1 VRLLLSFFLV
11 LGLAATLPGNMGWIH
26 LGESAVASD
35 SWPGIWLSAWDR
47 HGIYHLYKKI
57 IIRKKSKIGSE
68 PHTAGL

>member
-1 VRLLLSFFLV
+1 
-11 LGLAATLPGNMGWIH
+11 MGWIH

-47 HGIYHLYKKI
+47 HGVYHLYKKI